1 MSLCGD
7 FRVSFELNNSY
18 GEVCAGKVLKTPYI
32 SDNSIRF
39 SRTIT
44 IENYMS
50 GAQILARTDRYRLSF
65 ISGGMFI
72 RESIQAFH
80 IYARV
85 KDWDE
90 VQKHL
95 IDEHVIS
102 YKTLSSAKRLSYE
115 IILRLRAL
123 TPHEAQFALDADFEE
138 RRALLWIAI
147 CRTYEII
154 PDFVRTVLTE
164 RLLALR
170 TDLSA
175 HDFEQFLEGRSLSHS
190 EIEGLAASTR
200 TKLRTVLYRMLEEAG
215 FYEKKVGLKSTY
227 VPASVRRLIDANKPS
242 EIRYFPGHD
251 L

>member
-1 MSLCGD
+1 MNL
-7 FRVSFELNNSY
+7 ELNDTHGTVSTN
-18 GEVCAGKVLKTPYI
+18 EVWKTPYI

-39 SRTIT
+39 SRHIT

-72 RESIQAFH
+72 RESTQAFH
-80 IYARV
+80 IYARTQ
-85 KDWDE
+85 DWDH
-90 VQKHL
+90 VQAQL
-95 IDEHVIS
+95 IDEQVIS

-115 IILRLRAL
+115 IVLRLRSL
-123 TPHEAQFALDADFEE
+123 EPQEAEFALDADYEE

-170 TDLSA
+170 TDLSPQ
-175 HDFEQFLEGRSLSHS
+175 DFEQFLEGRALLHS
-190 EIEGLAASTR
+190 EIDGLASSTR
-200 TKLRTVLYRMLEEAG
+200 TKLRTVLYRMLDEAG
-215 FYEKKVGLKSTY
+215 FYDKKDGLKATY
-227 VPASVRRLIDANKPS
+227 VPASVRRLIDANTPS

>member
-1 MSLCGD
+1 
-7 FRVSFELNNSY
+7 VNFELNDTHGTVRTN
-18 GEVCAGKVLKTPYI
+18 EVWKTPYI

-39 SRTIT
+39 SRYIT

-72 RESIQAFH
+72 RESTQAFH
-80 IYARV
+80 IYARTQ
-85 KDWDE
+85 DWDH
-90 VQKHL
+90 VQAHL
-95 IDEHVIS
+95 IDEQVIS

-115 IILRLRAL
+115 IVLRLRSL
-123 TPHEAQFALDADFEE
+123 EPHEAEFALDADYEE

-170 TDLSA
+170 TDLSPQ
-175 HDFEQFLEGRSLSHS
+175 DFEQFLEGRALLHS
-190 EIEGLAASTR
+190 EIDGLASSTR
-200 TKLRTVLYRMLEEAG
+200 TKLRTVLYRMLDEAG
-215 FYEKKVGLKSTY
+215 FYDKKDGLKATY
-227 VPASVRRLIDANKPS
+227 VPASVRRLIDANTPS